1 MKINLSNRRM
11 KSILK
16 QLLET
21 GLEAAEPEK
30 VIRKA
35 LHLKGRILFVG
46 NRRFDLSKYK
56 RVLCVGAGKAS
67 GKMAQAVERQLGK
80 SLEGGVVVVN
90 KGNRGSTRTIQ
101 IRSAGHPTP
110 DKRSEQA
117 GKQVLSLVRSLSPE
131 DLLLVLLSGGAS
143 SLLVVPEQNISLAD
157 QQKTTRLLLR
167 SGASID
173 EVNVVRKHLSA
184 IKGGRLAAASSA
196 TMINLLLSDV
206 IGNNL
211 SSIGS
216 GPTVPDPST
225 FQDAHRI
232 LRTYDLWKCI
242 PYSARIHLQRG
253 LRGQVE
259 ETPKPGET
267 AFRRIYHCL
276 LGDNRLAA
284 ECLAKRANGIG
295 LQSLIL
301 TTTFIGEAREAGKLV
316 GAIARE
322 VHFHSRPIRRPVC
335 LIWGGELT
343 VTVRGTG
350 KGGRAQEFAL
360 SAAREIAGLPN
371 VFVAGFGTDGTDGP
385 TDAAGAVVDGG
396 TLARAQSFRLDP
408 ARMLLRNDSYTFFK
422 RVGGHILTGPT
433 GTNVNDLYLLLAL

>member
-1 MKINLSNRRM
+1 MTINLSNRRV

-16 QLLET
+16 QLLGE
-21 GLEAAEPEK
+21 GLEGADPEYA
-30 VIRKA
+30 IRKT
-35 LHLKGRILFVG
+35 LHLKGRILHVG
-46 NRRFDLSKYK
+46 NRRFDLSRYT
-56 RVLCVGAGKAS
+56 RLLCVGAGKAS
-67 GKMAQAVERQLGK
+67 GRMAQGVERQLGK

-90 KGNRGSTRTIQ
+90 NGNITSTRTIQ
-101 IRSAGHPTP
+101 VRQAGHPTP
-110 DKRSEQA
+110 DKRSERA
-117 GKQVLSLVRSLSPE
+117 GNEVLSLVRSLSSD

-143 SLLVVPEQNISLAD
+143 SLLVVPEQDIPLAD
-157 QQKTTRLLLR
+157 HQKTTRLLLK

-184 IKGGRLAAASSA
+184 IKGGRLAESSSA
-196 TMINLLLSDV
+196 TIINLLLSDV
-206 IGNNL
+206 IGNDL

-225 FQDAHRI
+225 FQEAYGI
-232 LRTYDLWKCI
+232 LRSYDLWTCI
-242 PYSARIHLQRG
+242 PHSVRIHLQRG
-253 LRGQVE
+253 LRGQVR
-259 ETPKPGET
+259 ETPKPGEA
-267 AFRRIYHCL
+267 AFRRIYHCM

-284 ECLAKRANGIG
+284 ECLAKRAQVMG

-322 VHFHSRPIRRPVC
+322 IHFHSRPIRRPAC
-335 LIWGGELT
+335 LILGGELT
-343 VTVRGTG
+343 VTVRGRG

-360 SAAREIAGLPN
+360 SAAQEIAGLPN

-385 TDAAGAVVDGG
+385 TDAAGAVVDGA
-396 TLARAQSFRLDP
+396 TLARAQSYRVDL

-422 RVGGHILTGPT
+422 RVGGHIHTGPT